1 MFGMSHR
8 MADRLDCC
16 ENSNWAVIYSN
27 VAVLAAFH
35 SMSARRLTPKR
46 RAMPIQL
53 ASLRAFSVWP
63 FLMALYTEVLMPRE
77 AACFA
82 SLG

>member
-1 MFGMSHR
+1 
-8 MADRLDCC
+8 MAERQDFCKISSC
-16 ENSNWAVIYSN
+16 EVIYSK

-35 SMSARRLTPKR
+35 SMPPHRFTPSL

-53 ASLRAFSVWP
+53 ASLRTRSVCPFFSE
-63 FLMALYTEVLMPRE
+63 LYTDVVMPRE

>member
-1 MFGMSHR
+1 
-8 MADRLDCC
+8 MAERQDFC
-16 ENSNWAVIYSN
+16 EISSCEVMYSK
-27 VAVLAAFH
+27 VGVLAAFH
-35 SMSARRLTPKR
+35 SMPPRRFTPSL

-53 ASLRAFSVWP
+53 ASLNTLSVCP
-63 FLMALYTEVLMPRE
+63 FFTALYTEVVMPRE